1 MPCLVIA
8 ERKLG
13 VWRRVLGA
21 CECTENLL
29 MTVHV
34 SPIVKGVFVGMCRSK
49 GADRN
54 LEKNTGKKTDP
65 KLSLSLVMKE
75 QREAVQQQ

>member
-1 MPCLVIA
+1 
-8 ERKLG
+8 
-13 VWRRVLGA
+13 
-21 CECTENLL
+21 

-34 SPIVKGVFVGMCRSK
+34 SPIVKVYLLVYVGLKVLTETWR
-49 GADRN
+49 
-54 LEKNTGKKTDP
+54 KNTGKKTDP